1 MSSDHSAGFD
11 AGVVANADL
20 SSHDD
25 VVFDRDAAGEAGL
38 GGDDYI
44 FSELA
49 VVADVNEIIDFCAL
63 ADASFVEGSAVDGR
77 VGSDFDV
84 VFEDETA
91 DLRGLLV
98 ASCLRVADVAEAFT
112 AEDGSGL
119 DDDAIAKMDCGID
132 GDVGVDAA
140 VRSDRDIVADYCAG
154 ADGGFIFDSYVF
166 SDYGAGADGYGVG
179 DPGGFRD
186 NGGRMDG
193 GSSLW
198 TAEELGGSSEGE
210 PWMRGDQ
217 Q

>member
-84 VFEDETA
+84 VFEDEA
-91 DLRGLLV
+91 PDLRGLLV
-98 ASCLRVADVAEAFT
+98 ASSLRIADVAEPF
-112 AEDGSGL
+112 
-119 DDDAIAKMDCGID
+119 
-132 GDVGVDAA
+132 AA
-140 VRSDRDIVADYCAG
+140 
-154 ADGGFIFDSYVF
+154 
-166 SDYGAGADGYGVG
+166 
-179 DPGGFRD
+179 
-186 NGGRMDG
+186 
-193 GSSLW
+193 
-198 TAEELGGSSEGE
+198 
-210 PWMRGDQ
+210 
-217 Q
+217 